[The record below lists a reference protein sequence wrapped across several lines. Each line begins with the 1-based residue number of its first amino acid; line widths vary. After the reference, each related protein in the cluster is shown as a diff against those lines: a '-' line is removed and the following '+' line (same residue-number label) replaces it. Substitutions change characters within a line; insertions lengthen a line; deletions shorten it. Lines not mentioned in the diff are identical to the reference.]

1 MNTPERLLVVDD
13 EVTLTRMLFR
23 FFRARGFET
32 FTALSLREGIERYR
46 ETRPA
51 FVICD
56 VHLPDGSGLD
66 LLREVRSLDP
76 DVYVIMI
83 TAYDDMD
90 TTVAAIKRGAF
101 DYIHKP
107 FEPQELE
114 IVVNKARENRRLTQA
129 VSRLQAERSAPV
141 RANALVGKSK
151 PMLEVYKTI
160 GVVSASKTTV
170 LVTGES
176 GTGKELIARAIHS
189 NASPQEPF
197 VSVNCSA
204 IVETLLESELFGH
217 EKGAFTGAI
226 YRKQGKFELA
236 GNGAIFLDE
245 IGDMSANL
253 QTKLLRVLQ
262 EREFTRVGGHE
273 VLRTEARVIAATNR
287 NLEAMVAQGLFREDL
302 YYRLKVITISVPPLR
317 ERKEDIPLLVEYFLK
332 KINTEVHRD
341 VYKVPDEVMAEL
353 IRYDWRGNV
362 RELENV
368 LTRAVVLSKG
378 EVLELPE
385 QSLDSGLPADGH
397 PAPSQLASLEDME
410 SAHIRRVLDAVG
422 WHQGRACAVLGIS
435 RPTLRKKIR
444 LYQLKHSSQA

>member
-1 MNTPERLLVVDD
+1 VSAPEKLLIVDD
-13 EVTLTRMLFR
+13 QVPLTRMLSK

-32 FTALSLREGIERYR
+32 YTALSLREGIERYR
-46 ETRPA
+46 EARPA

-66 LLREVRSLDP
+66 LLTQIRDLDP
-76 DVYVIMI
+76 EAYVVMI

-107 FEPQELE
+107 FEPRELE
-114 IVVNKARENRRLTQA
+114 IVVDKARENRRLTLA
-129 VSRLQAERSAPV
+129 ISRLQAERSVPI
-141 RANALVGKSK
+141 RANVLVGKSK

-160 GVVSASKTTV
+160 GVVSASNTTV
-170 LVTGES
+170 LITGES
-176 GTGKELIARAIHS
+176 GTGKELIARAIHN
-189 NASPQEPF
+189 NATPQEPF

-217 EKGAFTGAI
+217 EKGAFTGAT

-236 GNGAIFLDE
+236 GHGTIFLDE

-262 EREFTRVGGHE
+262 EREFTRVGGHD

-287 NLEAMVAQGLFREDL
+287 NLEGMVAQGAFREDL
-302 YYRLKVITISVPPLR
+302 YYRLKVITVHVPPLR
-317 ERKEDIPLLVEYFLK
+317 ERKEDIPLLVEHFLQ
-332 KINTEVHRD
+332 KINAEVHRE
-341 VYKVPDEVMAEL
+341 VFKVPDNVLEQL

-378 EVLELPE
+378 EVLALPE
-385 QSLDSGLPADGH
+385 RSLESELTTEAD
-397 PAPSQLASLEDME
+397 AATSSMASLEEME
-410 SAHIRRVLDAVG
+410 AAHIRRVLDAVE
-422 WHQGRACAVLGIS
+422 WHQGRACQTLGVS

-444 LYQLKHSSQA
+444 LYGLKNTSKS